1 MLLLHAAIGISFR
14 YPLQQAMHKGEETI
28 FQGTW
33 KISMPRIRNR
43 NIEKEEER
51 G

>member
-1 MLLLHAAIGISFR
+1 MLLHATIGISFR
-14 YPLQQAMHKGEETI
+14 DLVQQAMHKGEETI
-28 FQGTW
+28 FQCTW
-33 KISMPRIRNR
+33 KISMSRVRNR